1 MMTAYIV
8 RVNGRRVDEVVFLN
22 PKSSKEVKD
31 ALIKEGY
38 DPKTLS
44 VKRNIYVKGP
54 LKYQTLYI

>member
-44 VKRNIYVKGP
+44 VKRTYM
-54 LKYQTLYI
+54 